1 MKLEKL
7 KDAIAKMRKAIV
19 AAITTAL
26 LVVLHQH
33 GIQIDN
39 VTLQVLVDTVLVSG
53 VTYLVPNADDLLG
66 DQ

>member
-7 KDAIAKMRKAIV
+7 KVAISQMRKAVV

-66 DQ
+66 DE